1 MTRDDAAGE
10 VVMATTNVVRTLE
23 DLARDLDLLAYRVE
37 RPAPGTTLDLRR
49 LVRELEALRDRVSD
63 VARALDL

>member
-1 MTRDDAAGE
+1 MARDDVARE

-37 RPAPGTTLDLRR
+37 RPAPGATLDLRR

>member
-1 MTRDDAAGE
+1 MARDDAARE

-37 RPAPGTTLDLRR
+37 RPAPGATLDLRR